1 MRAVRARAVSE
12 LNEFKVQQI
21 VDNGRV
27 VQMSL
32 VENVHTEPIS
42 QRQVVMEKVSKRLNG
57 EAKSQIMPL
66 LDIILQAQ
74 PQLKLRTYQQT
85 TITVSMPR
93 NRYDRMGRPQV
104 GHIVEID
111 MLVKPAESGG
121 EAGGGVADGPPRG
134 QGPVAAGGGVADGP
148 PRGQGPVAGDRGYE
162 DGAAGAAY
170 GRGGAPSC

>member
-1 MRAVRARAVSE
+1 MQTVGGRAVSE
-12 LNEFKVQQI
+12 LNEFKIQQI

-27 VQMSL
+27 VQIGL

-57 EAKSQIMPL
+57 EAKAQIMPL
-66 LDIILQAQ
+66 LDAILQAQ

-104 GHIVEID
+104 GHIIEID
-111 MLVKPAESGG
+111 MEAKPPGSGG
-121 EAGGGVADGPPRG
+121 EGGGKQAAAPGMAPGAG
-134 QGPVAAGGGVADGP
+134 QGGVGSGAAFGGGS
-148 PRGQGPVAGDRGYE
+148 
-162 DGAAGAAY
+162 
-170 GRGGAPSC
+170 APSC